1 MKNKLK
7 TIGLRVALSV
17 FLVVMAVYFMLQY
30 SKTSDKSIETERADM
45 RIQQDIVEIYG
56 YIFRNEEIIYAA
68 SGGSVNYLVENG
80 RKVGKN
86 QVVAFAQRTAA
97 DLSLKSQ
104 IETLTQ
110 KLDILNK
117 SNINL
122 EFANPNITRID
133 NESHL
138 MYVEMLQSIEKG
150 KLKDAGKNRNDMLI
164 LLNKKQLVTNEISG
178 RSFENIINSTQ
189 EKKNQLEM
197 QMLNSGIGASEVY
210 TNMSGIFYSK
220 VDGYENYLTA
230 DAAKILDFD
239 RFGELINLSTDN
251 NILSSAIG
259 KVAYD
264 FNWYLVCKMEK
275 QKTIDFI
282 TGKKY
287 DIIYPYSSNRTFE
300 STLVR
305 QIDSADLS
313 EVILIFET
321 TSVPF
326 DFDFSRKQSVQIV
339 FNEVSGIKVPEEAIH
354 IVENNDGTKS
364 EGVYI
369 LKGSLVVFRELPQN
383 ECLAKFDGY
392 YIYLE
397 PSKRPD
403 TGGGKLQLY
412 EDIITAGKDLY
423 DGRALD

>member
-210 TNMSGIFYSK
+210 SNMSGIFYSK

-354 IVENNDGTKS
+354 IVENKDGTKS